1 MSTDKES
8 RLRFFDLTD
17 LLADVRGPTGTA
29 WMPEAAKVLRSG
41 FYKFLDEPYISAV
54 HLTEKGCPDLPDD
67 GLSNFETNQSRA
79 QVNFDASGRDSNH
92 PSPRHTDA

>member
-1 MSTDKES
+1 MDASAIACDF
-8 RLRFFDLTD
+8 LR
-17 LLADVRGPTGTA
+17 
-29 WMPEAAKVLRSG
+29 
-41 FYKFLDEPYISAV
+41 YISAV